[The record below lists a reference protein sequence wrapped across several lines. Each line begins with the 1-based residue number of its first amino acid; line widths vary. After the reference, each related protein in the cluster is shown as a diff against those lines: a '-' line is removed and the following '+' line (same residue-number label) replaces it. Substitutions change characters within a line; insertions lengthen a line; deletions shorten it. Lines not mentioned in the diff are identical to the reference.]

1 MTMRLPQRLILW
13 LGLALGLVL
22 GLAVAPTAAH
32 AEVVSQTDVGFV
44 SRVAVE
50 VKVSAAEAW
59 PVMTTP
65 SGWWMD
71 RHTFSGTAANLT
83 LMPAAGGCFCE
94 KLPPADDKSGQ
105 AKTQRPGSVEHMR
118 VVYAQPGEALRMIGG
133 LGPLQSEA
141 VSAAL
146 TMTLKPIPGGTRIT
160 WVYVVGGYTRFK
172 PAEISK
178 MVDAVMAAQIAR
190 LGDKLG
196 LLGKPG
202 ASAQTVA
209 PKRPADRKAANAA
222 FDAAL
227 ADKAGTKRAGAAA
240 KPKP

>member
-1 MTMRLPQRLILW
+1 MTRRNLY
-13 LGLALGLVL
+13 GLLACL
-22 GLAVAPTAAH
+22 GLAVAPVAAH
-32 AEVVSQTDVGFV
+32 AEVVSAGDAGFV
-44 SRVAVE
+44 SRVTVD
-50 VKVSAAEAW
+50 VKASAADAW

-83 LMPAAGGCFCE
+83 LTPSAGGCFCE
-94 KLPPADDKSGQ
+94 KLPAADDKSGRSL
-105 AKTQRPGSVEHMR
+105 RPGSVEHMR

-141 VSAAL
+141 VAAAL
-146 TMTLKPIPGGTRIT
+146 TMTLKAIPGGTRIT

-178 MVDAVMAAQIAR
+178 MVDAVMAAQITR

-196 LLGKPG
+196 VLDKAG
-202 ASAQTVA
+202 SAA
-209 PKRPADRKAANAA
+209 PAATAPAAAKRPADRKAANAA
-222 FDAAL
+222 FDAAM
-227 ADKAGTKRAGAAA
+227 ADKARTKPSGKAPP

>member
-1 MTMRLPQRLILW
+1 MTSRYFHAL
-13 LGLALGLVL
+13 LASICLT
-22 GLAVAPTAAH
+22 LAPAAAH
-32 AEVVSQTDVGFV
+32 ADVMSESDAGFV
-44 SRVAVE
+44 SRVTVDVRAN
-50 VKVSAAEAW
+50 AADAW

-83 LMPAAGGCFCE
+83 LVPSAGGCFCE

-105 AKTQRPGSVEHMR
+105 ARLLRPGSVEHMR
-118 VVYAQPGEALRMIGG
+118 VVYSQPGEALRMVGG

-146 TMTLKPIPGGTRIT
+146 TMTLKPIAGGTRIT
-160 WVYVVGGYTRFK
+160 WVYVVGGYTRYK

-196 LLGKPG
+196 VLGKPA
-202 ASAQTVA
+202 ASAA
-209 PKRPADRKAANAA
+209 PAARPPVDRKAANAA
-222 FDAAL
+222 FDAAM
-227 ADKAGTKRAGAAA
+227 ADKARAKPAAKAPA
-240 KPKP
+240 KPKR

>member
-1 MTMRLPQRLILW
+1 MVKWIW
-13 LGLALGLVL
+13 LGLAVTIGQVIVPGAARAELV
-22 GLAVAPTAAH
+22 AQSDA
-32 AEVVSQTDVGFV
+32 GFV
-44 SRVAVE
+44 SRVSID
-50 VKVSAAEAW
+50 VKPSAADVW

-83 LMPAAGGCFCE
+83 LMPSAGGCFCE
-94 KLPPADDKSGQ
+94 KLPPADDKSGA
-105 AKTQRPGSVEHMR
+105 AKTFRPGSVEHMR

-146 TMTLKPIPGGTRIT
+146 TMTLKSIPGGTRIT

-196 LLGKPG
+196 PIDKP
-202 ASAQTVA
+202 AAAATPA
-209 PKRPADRKAANAA
+209 KAPADRKAANAA

-227 ADKAGTKRAGAAA
+227 ADKAAVKRAKAPA

>member
-1 MTMRLPQRLILW
+1 MTTRNYHGLLVCLW
-13 LGLALGLVL
+13 LALVP
-22 GLAVAPTAAH
+22 AAAH
-32 AEVVSQTDVGFV
+32 AEVVSESEAGFV
-44 SRVAVE
+44 SRVTVD
-50 VKVSAAEAW
+50 VKASAADAW

-83 LMPAAGGCFCE
+83 LVPSAGGCFCE

-105 AKTQRPGSVEHMR
+105 AKLLRPGRVEHMR
-118 VVYAQPGEALRMIGG
+118 VVYAQPGEALRMVGG

-146 TMTLKPIPGGTRIT
+146 TMTLKPMAGGTRIT
-160 WVYVVGGYTRFK
+160 WVYVVGGYTRYK

-196 LLGKPG
+196 VLGKPA
-202 ASAQTVA
+202 ASAA
-209 PKRPADRKAANAA
+209 SAARPPTGRKAANAA
-222 FDAAL
+222 FDAAM
-227 ADKAGTKRAGAAA
+227 ADKARAKPAVKAPA

>member
-1 MTMRLPQRLILW
+1 MTRRNVHGLLACF
-13 LGLALGLVL
+13 GLAL
-22 GLAVAPTAAH
+22 APVAAH
-32 AEVVSQTDVGFV
+32 AEVVSASDAGFV
-44 SRVAVE
+44 SRVTVD
-50 VKVSAAEAW
+50 VKASAADAW

-83 LMPAAGGCFCE
+83 LMPSAGGCFCE

-105 AKTQRPGSVEHMR
+105 ARSLRPGSVEHMR

-160 WVYVVGGYTRFK
+160 WVYVVGGYIRDK

-178 MVDAVMAAQIAR
+178 MVDAVMAAQITR

-196 LLGKPG
+196 VLEKAG
-202 ASAQTVA
+202 SAA
-209 PKRPADRKAANAA
+209 PAATAPAVRRPADRKAANAA

-227 ADKAGTKRAGAAA
+227 AEKAAA
-240 KPKP
+240 KPAGKPSAKRKPTP

>member
-1 MTMRLPQRLILW
+1 MTRRNFQRALACI
-13 LGLALGLVL
+13 GLA
-22 GLAVAPTAAH
+22 AAPVAAH
-32 AEVVSQTDVGFV
+32 AEVVSASDAGFV
-44 SRVAVE
+44 SRVTVD
-50 VKVSAAEAW
+50 VKASAADAW

-83 LMPAAGGCFCE
+83 LMPSAGGCFCE
-94 KLPPADDKSGQ
+94 KLPAADDKSGQ
-105 AKTQRPGSVEHMR
+105 AKVLRPGSVEHMR

-178 MVDAVMAAQIAR
+178 MVDAVMAAQITR

-196 LLGKPG
+196 VLDKAG
-202 ASAQTVA
+202 SAA
-209 PKRPADRKAANAA
+209 PAATAPAAAKRPTDRKAANAA
-222 FDAAL
+222 FDAAM
-227 ADKAGTKRAGAAA
+227 ADKARAKPAAKA
-240 KPKP
+240 PSKPKP

>member
-1 MTMRLPQRLILW
+1 MIKW
-13 LGLALGLVL
+13 IVLALAVSL
-22 GLAVAPTAAH
+22 GQFVAPDVAR
-32 AEVVSQTDVGFV
+32 AELVAQSDAGFV
-44 SRVAVE
+44 SRVTVD
-50 VKVSAAEAW
+50 VKAGAADVW
-59 PVMTTP
+59 PIMTTP

-83 LMPAAGGCFCE
+83 LMPSAGGCFCE

-105 AKTQRPGSVEHMR
+105 VRTMRAGSVEHMR

-146 TMTLKPIPGGTRIT
+146 TMTLKPIAGGTRIT

-172 PAEISK
+172 PAEIAK
-178 MVDAVMAAQIAR
+178 TVDAVMAAQITR

-196 LLGKPG
+196 LLDKPG
-202 ASAQTVA
+202 VA
-209 PKRPADRKAANAA
+209 VSPAKAPSDRKAANAA

-227 ADKAGTKRAGAAA
+227 ADKAAVKQAKVPA

>member
-1 MTMRLPQRLILW
+1 MTRRHLHGLLVC
-13 LGLALGLVL
+13 LGLALSPAAARAELVSESD
-22 GLAVAPTAAH
+22 A
-32 AEVVSQTDVGFV
+32 GFV
-44 SRVAVE
+44 SRVTVD
-50 VKVSAAEAW
+50 VKTSSAEAW

-83 LMPAAGGCFCE
+83 LMPSAGGCFCE

-105 AKTQRPGSVEHMR
+105 AKMLRPGSVEHMR
-118 VVYAQPGEALRMIGG
+118 VVYSQPGEALRMIGG

-146 TMTLKPIPGGTRIT
+146 TMTLKPIAGGTRIT
-160 WVYVVGGYTRFK
+160 WVYVVGGYTRYK
-172 PAEISK
+172 PNEISK

-196 LLGKPG
+196 LLGKP
-202 ASAQTVA
+202 AVTVA
-209 PKRPADRKAANAA
+209 PAAKPPADRNAANAA
-222 FDAAL
+222 FDAAI
-227 ADKAGTKRAGAAA
+227 ADKARARSAGKAPV

>member
-1 MTMRLPQRLILW
+1 MTRRNLHRLLACF
-13 LGLALGLVL
+13 GLAM
-22 GLAVAPTAAH
+22 APIAAH
-32 AEVVSQTDVGFV
+32 AEVVSASDAGFV
-44 SRVAVE
+44 SRVTVD
-50 VKVSAAEAW
+50 VKASAADAW

-83 LMPAAGGCFCE
+83 LMPSAGGCFCE
-94 KLPPADDKSGQ
+94 KLPAADDKSGQ
-105 AKTQRPGSVEHMR
+105 AKVLRPGSVEHMR

-141 VSAAL
+141 VAAAL
-146 TMTLKPIPGGTRIT
+146 TMTLKPIAGGTRIT

-178 MVDAVMAAQIAR
+178 MVDAVMAAQITR

-196 LLGKPG
+196 VLDKAGSAAPG
-202 ASAQTVA
+202 VSTPAA
-209 PKRPADRKAANAA
+209 KRPADRKAANAA
-222 FDAAL
+222 FDAAM
-227 ADKAGTKRAGAAA
+227 ADKARAKPSAKAPP

>member
-1 MTMRLPQRLILW
+1 MTTRNYHGLLACLW
-13 LGLALGLVL
+13 LALAP
-22 GLAVAPTAAH
+22 AVAH
-32 AEVVSQTDVGFV
+32 AEVVSESEAGFV
-44 SRVAVE
+44 SRVTVD
-50 VKVSAAEAW
+50 VKASAADAW

-83 LMPAAGGCFCE
+83 LVPSAGGCFCE

-105 AKTQRPGSVEHMR
+105 AKLLRPGSVEHMR
-118 VVYAQPGEALRMIGG
+118 VVYAQPGEALRMVGG

-146 TMTLKPIPGGTRIT
+146 TMTLKPISGGTRIT
-160 WVYVVGGYTRFK
+160 WVYVVGGYTRYK

-196 LLGKPG
+196 VLGKPA
-202 ASAQTVA
+202 ASAA
-209 PKRPADRKAANAA
+209 PAARPPTGRKAANAA
-222 FDAAL
+222 FDAAM
-227 ADKAGTKRAGAAA
+227 ADKARAKPAVKAPA

>member
-1 MTMRLPQRLILW
+1 MMRRTIQWLPAV
-13 LGLALGLVL
+13 LGLALVSS
-22 GLAVAPTAAH
+22 PAH
-32 AEVVSQTDVGFV
+32 AELVAESEAGFV
-44 SRVAVE
+44 SRVTVE
-50 VKVSAAEAW
+50 VKASAVDAW

-83 LMPAAGGCFCE
+83 LMPSAGGCFCE
-94 KLPPADDKSGQ
+94 KLPPADDKG
-105 AKTQRPGSVEHMR
+105 AVAGKPQRPGSVEHMR

-160 WVYVVGGYTRFK
+160 WVYVVGGYMRYK

-178 MVDAVMAAQIAR
+178 QVDAVMAAQIAR

-196 LLGKPG
+196 LLDKP
-202 ASAQTVA
+202 AAAA
-209 PKRPADRKAANAA
+209 PPTHRANDRKAAAAA

-227 ADKAGTKRAGAAA
+227 AKKPASKASVRPA
-240 KPKP
+240 P